1 MIAKYWH
8 VIVILAVTHC
18 TINEQPNV
26 RESHFTSVTSGY
38 HELVDNIEEDTV
50 NIADKCHCEPTF
62 ANYTVPWFPSGVR
75 CFDTLSYTEHADANY
90 SRLDKPITVISLPNT
105 HPPNSQRSLC
115 CHQCIPRSSSTRE
128 NWDVYTWLPAILLK
142 QGLPFY
148 LALQRMTHSTCCPY
162 TQQIDLQIRDHQEQ
176 LAIFLYTKTQGL
188 LD

>member
-1 MIAKYWH
+1 MYSQVHMITKYWH

-26 RESHFTSVTSGY
+26 REGHFTLVTSGY

-62 ANYTVPWFPSGVR
+62 ANYTVLWFPSGVPALHWH
-75 CFDTLSYTEHADANY
+75 TLLHQTCW
-90 SRLDKPITVISLPNT
+90 RKLFMTIDKPITVISLPNT
-105 HPPNSQRSLC
+105 PPPNSQRSLC
-115 CHQCIPRSSSTRE
+115 CHQCLYIATSNTPQTPQRGS
-128 NWDVYTWLPAILLK
+128 A
-142 QGLPFY
+142 FY
-148 LALQRMTHSTCCPY
+148 LALQRMTHSTCCPH
-162 TQQIDLQIRDHQEQ
+162 TQQIDLQIRDDQEQ

>member
-1 MIAKYWH
+1 MQTDLFVCINIIIYVKFHTCILMVALSIYNRMRSKYSQVHMINKYWH

-50 NIADKCHCEPTF
+50 NIADKCHCELTF
-62 ANYTVPWFPSGVR
+62 ANYTVSWFLSGV
-75 CFDTLSYTEHADANY
+75 CCIDTLSYTEHADANY
-90 SRLDKPITVISLPNT
+90 SQLDKPITVISLPNT

-128 NWDVYTWLPAILLK
+128 NRDVYT
-142 QGLPFY
+142 
-148 LALQRMTHSTCCPY
+148 
-162 TQQIDLQIRDHQEQ
+162 
-176 LAIFLYTKTQGL
+176 
-188 LD
+188 